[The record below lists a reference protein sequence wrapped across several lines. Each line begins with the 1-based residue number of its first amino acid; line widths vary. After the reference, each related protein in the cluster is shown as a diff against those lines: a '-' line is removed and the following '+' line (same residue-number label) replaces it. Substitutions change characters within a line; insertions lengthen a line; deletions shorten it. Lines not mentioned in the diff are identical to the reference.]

1 MCDNSSVPTKQF
13 WDFVK
18 PFLNDK
24 GSHGNE
30 NYTLLEKGR
39 LIKDHRQISEIFNDH
54 YINTIENITGE
65 KQEELHSDSLRN
77 KNQTEKEE
85 ILSGILEKYSG
96 HPSILNIKQHFS
108 STGRNLF
115 QFQKAE
121 PSDILKIIQGMKS
134 NTSVG
139 VDKIPP
145 KLVIMSAEVIAEP
158 LTDLINNT
166 MLDHL
171 IFPSVEKEAS
181 VTPAFK
187 KEDRQFKENYR
198 PISVLNV
205 FSKIFER
212 FLLNQMLPFIDNL
225 MSSFLSA
232 YHSRYSTQ
240 HVLLRLIEQWRA
252 CLDENKV
259 VGGILMDLSKAF
271 DCLPHDLLIA
281 KLEAYGVERNS
292 LLLLMS
298 YLKDRKQA
306 VKIKGIQSLF
316 QLIKSGVPQGSILGP
331 ILFNI
336 FINDLY
342 LVLQK
347 DLHNFADD
355 NTISAVG
362 ETIPELVDLLTTKS
376 NLAIDWFITNSMI
389 VNPDKFKA
397 IVLTKSRQDTSGIPI
412 NLKEHC
418 ITSENTVTLLGIKI
432 DCRSSF
438 EKHVSELCKT
448 AASQL
453 NALKRLRSYILEE
466 KTRKILIQSF
476 VLSHF
481 NYCPLVWYFTT
492 AKQLQKIERIQE
504 RALRFITDDYTST
517 YEELLINTGMAS
529 MRVRQMQNLCIE
541 IYKTLSNLNPEYMQE
556 LFERN
561 SSSYAT
567 RRPNDL
573 KVPRINQTTFGSRS
587 IKFEGAR
594 LWNHLPEKIK
604 SADSLNIFK
613 NLIRSWMGPSC
624 GCNYCQFSRKS

>member
-1 MCDNSSVPTKQF
+1 MKGSSTSINLILTNCKHHFKHTHAFETGLSDFHKTVVTCFKNTFERLRPIYIQYRSYRNFDRNEFLSDLKNVSFEEALSSTNSEQAYEKFKELYSEIVDNHASLKQRVIRGNQAPFMSKDLSKQIMIRSRLRNKFNRHKTTQNWNAYKAQQNKCISIRRRNIRNHFSSLCDNSSVPTKQF
-13 WDFVK
+13 WDLVK

-24 GSHGNE
+24 GFHGNE
-30 NYTLLEKGR
+30 NYTLLEKG
-39 LIKDHRQISEIFNDH
+39 
-54 YINTIENITGE
+54 
-65 KQEELHSDSLRN
+65 
-77 KNQTEKEE
+77 
-85 ILSGILEKYSG
+85 
-96 HPSILNIKQHFS
+96 KQHFS

-121 PSDILKIIQGMKS
+121 PSDILKIIRGMKS

-139 VDKIPP
+139 VDNISP
-145 KLVIMSAEVIAEP
+145 KLVIMSAEVTAEP

-171 IFPSVEKEAS
+171 IFPSIEKEAS

-259 VGGILMDLSKAF
+259 VGGILMDLSF

-281 KLEAYGVERNS
+281 KIEAYGVERNS
-292 LLLLMS
+292 LLFLMS

-306 VKIKGIQSLF
+306 VKIKGIRSLF

-355 NTISAVG
+355 NTISAVS

-376 NLAIDWFITNSMI
+376 NLAIDWFNTNSMI

-432 DCRSSF
+432 DCRLSF
-438 EKHVSELCKT
+438 EKHVSE
-448 AASQL
+448 
-453 NALKRLRSYILEE
+453 
-466 KTRKILIQSF
+466 
-476 VLSHF
+476 
-481 NYCPLVWYFTT
+481 PL
-492 AKQLQKIERIQE
+492 
-504 RALRFITDDYTST
+504 
-517 YEELLINTGMAS
+517 
-529 MRVRQMQNLCIE
+529 
-541 IYKTLSNLNPEYMQE
+541 
-556 LFERN
+556 
-561 SSSYAT
+561 
-567 RRPNDL
+567 
-573 KVPRINQTTFGSRS
+573 
-587 IKFEGAR
+587 
-594 LWNHLPEKIK
+594 
-604 SADSLNIFK
+604 
-613 NLIRSWMGPSC
+613 
-624 GCNYCQFSRKS
+624 